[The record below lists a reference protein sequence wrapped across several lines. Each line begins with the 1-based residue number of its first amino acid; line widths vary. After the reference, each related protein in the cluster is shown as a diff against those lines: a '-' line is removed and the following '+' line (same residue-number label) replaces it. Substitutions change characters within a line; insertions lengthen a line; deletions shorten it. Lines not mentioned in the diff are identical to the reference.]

1 MHIVRMWRK
10 GMNSVKNKNPIS
22 AKAKSINKAKVE
34 DRLKRKRI
42 GLDDPRWLNNC
53 ASTPKDTA

>member
-1 MHIVRMWRK
+1 
-10 GMNSVKNKNPIS
+10 MNSVKNKNPIS

-42 GLDDPRWLNNC
+42 GLDDPGWLNNC

>member
-1 MHIVRMWRK
+1 
-10 GMNSVKNKNPIS
+10 MNSMKNKNPIS
-22 AKAKSINKAKVE
+22 AKAKSINKTKVE

-42 GLDDPRWLNNC
+42 GLDDQGWLNNC